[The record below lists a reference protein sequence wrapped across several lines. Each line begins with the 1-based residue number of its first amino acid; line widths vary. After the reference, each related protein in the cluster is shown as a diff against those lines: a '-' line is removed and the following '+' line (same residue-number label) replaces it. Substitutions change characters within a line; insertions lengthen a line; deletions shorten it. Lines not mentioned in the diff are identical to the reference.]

1 MKRTIAI
8 LLLATLIFTLTAC
21 SDVVVGS
28 TDSGSASQPVT
39 EKDAEAAPTVI
50 TVDYDSEDLDS
61 SATSSDTAY
70 IKLEGDAI
78 TVDGSGATVDG
89 TTVTVTAAGTYD
101 ISGTLNDGQI
111 IVNAADSDKVVL
123 VLDGAD
129 ITCATSAPIYVLS
142 ADKVVITLAEGTENS
157 VTDGTA
163 YVFEDAESD
172 EPNAAIFS
180 KDDLTINGD
189 GSLTVNANYNNG
201 IVSKDDLKITGGTI
215 TVTAVND
222 GIKGKDSIAVK
233 DGVITVTAGSDGLQA
248 NNDEDTEKGYIAIEG
263 GTLAIISGLDGIQ
276 AETNLSASGGTITI
290 VSGGGSV
297 NSSSGDNWGQPAP
310 GSAANDDSTVES
322 MKGLKAGVAL
332 TITGG
337 VLTID
342 SADDALHSNDS
353 VTVSGGE
360 IAISSGDDGIHAN
373 TTIEISGGDLT
384 ISKSYEGIESATIT
398 INDGTIHITAS
409 DDGVNVAGGNDGSAL
424 NGRPGQNEFTASGN
438 YHLYINGGYIYV
450 DAGGDGLDSNGSADM
465 TGGVAIVNGPTN
477 SGNGALDA
485 NTFNVS
491 GGLLVAV
498 GSSGMAQAP
507 SSTSTQYS
515 VIHNFDSVQE
525 AGTMI
530 HIASADGEDILTFVP
545 TKEYQSV
552 VVSSPDLANGAT
564 YTVYSSGSSTGTATD
579 GLYSDGSYTAGT
591 EVTSFTIS
599 SITTSSGAA
608 GGGFGGG
615 HGGGGRMGGGGAMPP
630 AGAMPPG
637 GGQPIQ

>member
-1 MKRTIAI
+1 MKRVIAI
-8 LLLATLIFTLTAC
+8 LLLATLIFTFTAC

-28 TDSGSASQPVT
+28 TDNESASQPVT
-39 EKDAEAAPTVI
+39 EEEAEAAPTVI

-61 SATSSDTAY
+61 SASSSDTAY
-70 IKLEGDAI
+70 IKLEGDTI

-89 TTVTVTAAGTYD
+89 TTVTITAAGTYN

-111 IVNAADSDKVVL
+111 VVNAADSDKVVL

-129 ITCATSAPIYVLS
+129 ITCSTSAPIYVLS

-163 YVFEDAESD
+163 YVFENAESD

-201 IVSKDDLKITGGTI
+201 IVSKDDLKITGGTV
-215 TVTAVND
+215 TVNAVND

-233 DGVITVTAGSDGLQA
+233 DGVITVNAGSDGLQA

-263 GTLAIISGLDGIQ
+263 GTLAITSGLDGIQ
-276 AETNLSASGGTITI
+276 AETNLSVSDGTITI

-297 NSSSGDNWGQPAP
+297 NSSSGANWGRQQPGAV
-310 GSAANDDSTVES
+310 ATDESTVES

-373 TTIEISGGDLT
+373 TTLEISGGDLT

-424 NGRPGQNEFTASGN
+424 NGRPGQNQFTASGN
-438 YHLYINGGYIYV
+438 YHLYINGGYIYI
-450 DAGGDGLDSNGSADM
+450 DAGGDGLDSNGPADM
-465 TGGVAIVNGPTN
+465 TGGVVLVNGPTN
-477 SGNGALDA
+477 SGNGAMDYMSA
-485 NTFNVS
+485 FNVT

-515 VIHNFDSVQE
+515 VIHNFDSVQT

-552 VVSSPDLANGAT
+552 VVSSPDLVNGAT
-564 YTVYSSGSSTGTATD
+564 YTIYSGGSSTGTVTD
-579 GLYSDGSYTAGT
+579 GLYSDGSYTAGI

-599 SITTSSGAA
+599 SIVTSSGAA

-630 AGAMPPG
+630 G